1 MKRTYRSLAALGLLL
16 ALAGPAQA
24 VDPIHTGWLSDVA
37 VDGYDVVAYFDQGEP
52 VEGSKEY
59 STEWR
64 GAEWRFASAEHLAAF
79 EANPEEYAPQYGGYC
94 AWAVAQNKT
103 AAGDPHQWSIVDGKL
118 YLNYNADIQ
127 EKWSANRDELIRR
140 ANEHWPGLVDG

>member
-1 MKRTYRSLAALGLLL
+1 MNRIVYVMGLMLVVS
-16 ALAGPAQA
+16 AGQA
-24 VDPIHTGWLSDVA
+24 VAADPIHTGWLSDKA

-52 VEGSKEY
+52 VEGSPEHSLQWK
-59 STEWR
+59 
-64 GAEWRFASAEHLAAF
+64 GAEWRFASAEHLERF
-79 EANPEEYAPQYGGYC
+79 RANPEKYAPQYGGYC

-127 EKWSANRDELIRR
+127 QKWAANKVELIEQADR
-140 ANEHWPGLVDG
+140 NWPGVLDR